1 MGTKEGSKK
10 RVEIEEQGRT
20 TWLLFSVVAPVSSS
34 RLVRLPRRLY
44 LLLREV
50 SDFWEVSPW
59 VASEV
64 AFRRYPPSFPA
75 NRKLKV
81 NMGSVGKRKGC

>member
-1 MGTKEGSKK
+1 MGTKERSKK

-20 TWLLFSVVAPVSSS
+20 TWLLFSVVALVSSS
-34 RLVRLPRRLY
+34 RLVHLPRRLY

-50 SDFWEVSPW
+50 SDFWEVVPW

-75 NRKLKV
+75 NR
-81 NMGSVGKRKGC
+81 